1 MPCVSKVARSARGVC
16 VARYYDPS
24 TGEFLSLD
32 PAVGLTEAPFNY
44 AGDNPV
50 NEVDPSGLSGQET
63 VPNPCWTEGP
73 DRPPCCAPAS
83 QNPGGTGWLGWVAIA
98 VTIVATLPLDETGVG
113 EGLDAAVI
121 ATETATDVAAQ
132 TTADVA
138 ADTAEDEG
146 LGSGEAQTLY
156 RADTRGPDEIF
167 RSGFSP
173 KGSNT
178 DLWEHVTQ
186 NPPDSGFVSTT
197 KSLGSAQDFAGDTGI
212 DNIYKL
218 RGSGVD
224 VNATFGSSSPFPWE
238 HEVAIPGVVPGSSI
252 EGVWGTTGWVDNPG
266 FEP

>member
-1 MPCVSKVARSARGVC
+1 MRDAMPTVDPTLPRTRSRQSPADTAAFLPTANQNGCSSKPSIPAVRLGPREGC

-156 RADTRGPDEIF
+156 RRILVDRTRFQKWVFAEGLQHGPLGARYTEPPGLGVRFDDEE
-167 RSGFSP
+167 P
-173 KGSNT
+173 WVGSRFCWRYR
-178 DLWEHVTQ
+178 D
-186 NPPDSGFVSTT
+186 
-197 KSLGSAQDFAGDTGI
+197 
-212 DNIYKL
+212 
-218 RGSGVD
+218 R
-224 VNATFGSSSPFPWE
+224 
-238 HEVAIPGVVPGSSI
+238 
-252 EGVWGTTGWVDNPG
+252 
-266 FEP
+266 